1 MHPKYCV
8 KVFVDVF
15 YLLLIVL
22 SCVLKDVTE
31 IEQEQAQAAKEESI
45 LKWVCQF
52 QTLATKGENCD
63 LFFVRQFP
71 KETWF
76 QRKCRQ
82 I

>member
-15 YLLLIVL
+15 YLLLIIL

-45 LKWVCQF
+45 LK
-52 QTLATKGENCD
+52 
-63 LFFVRQFP
+63 
-71 KETWF
+71 
-76 QRKCRQ
+76 
-82 I
+82 